1 MLAALAAAPALEAVD
16 VTQQDILTF
25 LNQLLGRLSPAAEG
39 STVATSTP
47 FPQQVRAYTDPNTT
61 SQQLM
66 QPPPPCSCNTHP
78 EQSSSCFEVLTLLQP
93 RAWHHCLH
101 R

>member
-47 FPQQVRAYTDPNTT
+47 FPQQVRAW
-61 SQQLM
+61 
-66 QPPPPCSCNTHP
+66 
-78 EQSSSCFEVLTLLQP
+78 
-93 RAWHHCLH
+93 A
-101 R
+101 